1 MSYEKT
7 VIPQATQPQTAQP
20 IEMRQEKVFTPYSS
34 NDRLEK
40 AMAAVEAKNGQTNI
54 TEETVSGEAPAT
66 KEETVTLSPQMA
78 ALARKEQKFRQQQLE
93 LKKQKAELEAR
104 AAKLKSLEEIDQKL
118 ANKDYSAIED
128 KVNYDEY
135 TKYLIEKNANLS
147 PEQQEL
153 KRLAAET
160 QALKKQREE
169 DLERNFEAA
178 VKSRKQS
185 IDQLIDS
192 STEFSKIK
200 KLGEKGKETVLKH
213 ILDTFEEDGVE
224 LTVEQAAKEV
234 QNIFLEQAKSWADL
248 LSEETT
254 EEQPTAKQL
263 QTIKQGMKTLTNNM
277 APVGESKTPRK
288 PYSQMSDGE
297 RYAEARRRAEEKLKQ
312 GRI

>member
-7 VIPQATQPQTAQP
+7 VIPQSTQPQTAQP
-20 IEMRQEKVFTPYSS
+20 IEMRQEKVFTPYAS

-40 AMAAVEAKNGQTNI
+40 AMAAVEAKNGQSNI
-54 TEETVSGEAPAT
+54 SGEPVSGEAPAT

-104 AAKLKSLEEIDQKL
+104 AAKLKSLEDIEQKL

-135 TKYLIEKNANLS
+135 TKYLIEKNANMS
-147 PEQQEL
+147 PDQQEI

-160 QALKKQREE
+160 EALKKQREE

-200 KLGEKGKETVLKH
+200 KAGDKGKEAVLQH
-213 ILDTFEEDGVE
+213 ILDTFENDGVE
-224 LTVEQAAKEV
+224 LTVDQAAKEV
-234 QNIFLEQAKSWADL
+234 QEILVEQAKSWVSL
-248 LSEETT
+248 LSEETA
-254 EEQPTAKQL
+254 EEQPNAKQL

-277 APVGESKTPRK
+277 APVGELKTPRK